1 MTGNFGPSARGEG
14 DRAPES
20 PRVTEQKSEAHLV
33 TVVDGV
39 HAWIGAGG
47 DSNAGAI
54 ETPEGVIVIDTQ
66 QYPSLAR
73 QLRAAV
79 LGKTGKPL
87 RAVVNTHCH
96 LDHTSGNTSFIDV
109 SILAH
114 EKTLAAMNACLGP
127 RHGEN
132 WSIRDFTTKLRFLF
146 GQNILELVPDGDPAR
161 RWFEDRISL
170 PDYDTVVIR
179 PPSETFADSFAF
191 HLPDDTVRLHYF
203 GPAHC
208 DGDIVVHL
216 ERRKV
221 AFLGDLLFHGRFPW
235 LGDCDLNGL
244 IAALGRVLAL
254 DVAVVIPGHGPPTT
268 LVEVA
273 RFREMLVELRAAVDC
288 SIKAGASEAAAMQ
301 DVTLP
306 QYAHVQ
312 RYKEWMPLDVRAV
325 YRYLRGV

>member
-1 MTGNFGPSARGEG
+1 
-14 DRAPES
+14 
-20 PRVTEQKSEAHLV
+20 
-33 TVVDGV
+33 
-39 HAWIGAGG
+39 
-47 DSNAGAI
+47 
-54 ETPEGVIVIDTQ
+54 
-66 QYPSLAR
+66 
-73 QLRAAV
+73 
-79 LGKTGKPL
+79 
-87 RAVVNTHCH
+87 
-96 LDHTSGNTSFIDV
+96 
-109 SILAH
+109 
-114 EKTLAAMNACLGP
+114 MNACLGP

-132 WSIRDFTTKLRFLF
+132 WSIRDFATKLRFLF

-170 PDYDTVVIR
+170 PDYDTVVIC

-191 HLPDDTVRLHYF
+191 HLPNDTVRLLYF

-254 DVAVVIPGHGPPTT
+254 DVAVVIPGHGSPTT
-268 LVEVA
+268 LAEVA
-273 RFREMLVELRAAVDC
+273 RFREMLVELRTAVDC
-288 SIKAGASEAAAMQ
+288 TIKAGASEAAAMQ
-301 DVTLP
+301 EVTLP

-312 RYKEWMPLDVRAV
+312 RYKEWMPLDVRAA